1 MTANIDKNANLSPE
15 NKKSES
21 DADIIKKS
29 KDTLRYL
36 RSEVQNRVSAEVK
49 NANESL
55 AKALQSLDKW
65 LSWEKEKTRKEI
77 HDDLDVLYKELVHDS
92 SSTQPM
98 DRQPVIHNEII
109 KTADFMQNHI
119 LHEASKDPD
128 PIASAIGKLM
138 QFILQTE
145 K

>member
-1 MTANIDKNANLSPE
+1 MVDLDKNNNKSPE
-15 NKKSES
+15 YKKSDS
-21 DADIIKKS
+21 DTDIIKKS
-29 KDTLRYL
+29 KDTLHYL
-36 RSEVQNRVSAEVK
+36 RNEVQNRVSTEVK

-65 LSWEKEKTRKEI
+65 LSWEKEKTRKEV
-77 HDDLDVLYKELVHDS
+77 HDDLDVLYRELIS
-92 SSTQPM
+92 NNSPIEPM
-98 DRQPVIHNEII
+98 DRQLVIQNEITR
-109 KTADFMQNHI
+109 TANSMQNHI
-119 LHEASKDPD
+119 LLEAANDPD

>member
-1 MTANIDKNANLSPE
+1 MVNVDKSNNQSPE
-15 NKKSES
+15 SKKPES

-36 RSEVQNRVSAEVK
+36 RNEVQNRVSTEVK

-65 LSWEKEKTRKEI
+65 LLWEKEKTRKEV
-77 HDDLDVLYKELVHDS
+77 HDDLDILYHELIGNDS
-92 SSTQPM
+92 PVEPM
-98 DRQPVIHNEII
+98 DRQPVIQNEITR
-109 KTADFMQNHI
+109 TATSMHNHI
-119 LHEASKDPD
+119 LLEAANDPD

>member
-65 LSWEKEKTRKEI
+65 LS
-77 HDDLDVLYKELVHDS
+77 
-92 SSTQPM
+92 
-98 DRQPVIHNEII
+98 
-109 KTADFMQNHI
+109 
-119 LHEASKDPD
+119 
-128 PIASAIGKLM
+128 
-138 QFILQTE
+138 
-145 K
+145 

>member
-1 MTANIDKNANLSPE
+1 MVDLDKNNNKSPE
-15 NKKSES
+15 YKKSDS
-21 DADIIKKS
+21 DTDIIKKS
-29 KDTLRYL
+29 KDTLHYL
-36 RSEVQNRVSAEVK
+36 RNEVQNRVSTEVK

-65 LSWEKEKTRKEI
+65 LSWEKEKTRKEV
-77 HDDLDVLYKELVHDS
+77 HDDLGVLYRELIS
-92 SSTQPM
+92 NNSPIEPM
-98 DRQPVIHNEII
+98 DRQLVIQNEITR
-109 KTADFMQNHI
+109 TANSMQNHI
-119 LHEASKDPD
+119 LLEAANDPD

>member
-36 RSEVQNRVSAEVK
+36 RSEVQNRVSVEVK

-77 HDDLDVLYKELVHDS
+77 HDDLDVLYKELAHNS
-92 SSTQPM
+92 SSIQPM

>member
-1 MTANIDKNANLSPE
+1 MVNVDKSNNQSPE
-15 NKKSES
+15 SKKPES

-36 RSEVQNRVSAEVK
+36 RNEVQNRVSTEVK

-65 LSWEKEKTRKEI
+65 LLWEKEKTRKEV
-77 HDDLDVLYKELVHDS
+77 HDDLDILYHELIGKNPPVE
-92 SSTQPM
+92 PM
-98 DRQPVIHNEII
+98 DRQPVIQNEITR
-109 KTADFMQNHI
+109 TATSMHNHI
-119 LHEASKDPD
+119 LLEAANDPD

>member
-1 MTANIDKNANLSPE
+1 MVDLDKNNNKSPE
-15 NKKSES
+15 HKKSDS

-29 KDTLRYL
+29 KDTLHYL
-36 RSEVQNRVSAEVK
+36 RNEVQNRVSTEVK

-65 LSWEKEKTRKEI
+65 LSWEKEKTRKEV
-77 HDDLDVLYKELVHDS
+77 HDDLDVLYRELIS
-92 SSTQPM
+92 NNSPIEPM
-98 DRQPVIHNEII
+98 DRQLVIQNEITR
-109 KTADFMQNHI
+109 TANSMQNHI
-119 LHEASKDPD
+119 LLEAANDPD

>member
-1 MTANIDKNANLSPE
+1 M
-15 NKKSES
+15 
-21 DADIIKKS
+21 
-29 KDTLRYL
+29 
-36 RSEVQNRVSAEVK
+36 
-49 NANESL
+49 
-55 AKALQSLDKW
+55 
-65 LSWEKEKTRKEI
+65 
-77 HDDLDVLYKELVHDS
+77 LYKELVHDS